1 MPDEPSPTAEP
12 SREIPADTGSHRVLL
27 AVYALFTLA
36 AGARS
41 AVQLIAQADEA
52 PVAYTFS
59 ALAAC
64 TYAAGWFAI
73 RRAAQGKTGFASVML
88 WVELAGVLTVGTL
101 SLTVSDWFPDA
112 SVWSDFGI
120 GYGFV
125 PAILP
130 IAGLIWLHRQKARL
144 ALRSG

>member
-1 MPDEPSPTAEP
+1 MPEPPEP
-12 SREIPADTGSHRVLL
+12 PVSTGSHRVLL

-41 AVQLIAQADEA
+41 AVQLIDQADEA

-73 RRAAQGKTGFASVML
+73 RQAARGKTAFASVML
-88 WVELAGVLTVGTL
+88 WVELAGVLVVGTL

-112 SVWSDFGI
+112 SVWSDYGI

-130 IAGLIWLHRQKARL
+130 VVGLIWLRREKERL
-144 ALRSG
+144 AQNPHSG